1 MRIPLYGSVLT
12 ASALM
17 LLLGAAA
24 PATAE
29 ASSGP
34 ASHTLPANAR
44 FYVDPGSD
52 AAHQAVT
59 DLLRRDFE
67 GAKSMA
73 KLASWPRAA

>member
-1 MRIPLYGSVLT
+1 MRIPLYRSVLT
-12 ASALM
+12 ASALT

-24 PATAE
+24 PASAE
-29 ASSGP
+29 ASSAP
-34 ASHTLPANAR
+34 ASHVLPANTR

-59 DLLRRDFE
+59 GLLHRAFA

-73 KLASWPRAA
+73 EPAS